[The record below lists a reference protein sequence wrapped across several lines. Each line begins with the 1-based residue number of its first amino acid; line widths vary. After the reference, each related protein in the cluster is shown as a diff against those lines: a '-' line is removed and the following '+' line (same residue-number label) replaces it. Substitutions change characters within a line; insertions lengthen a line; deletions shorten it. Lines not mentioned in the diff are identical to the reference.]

1 MAAFALPARR
11 GDFLYASALL
21 ANPGGNTPQK
31 ATSTKRKRADVPNAS
46 PVSTPRK
53 ATKVKSE
60 STPKSRPK
68 KEIATTPSRNR
79 FKNEHIP
86 P

>member
-1 MAAFALPARR
+1 
-11 GDFLYASALL
+11 
-21 ANPGGNTPQK
+21 
-31 ATSTKRKRADVPNAS
+31 VPSAS

-60 STPKSRPK
+60 STPKSQPK